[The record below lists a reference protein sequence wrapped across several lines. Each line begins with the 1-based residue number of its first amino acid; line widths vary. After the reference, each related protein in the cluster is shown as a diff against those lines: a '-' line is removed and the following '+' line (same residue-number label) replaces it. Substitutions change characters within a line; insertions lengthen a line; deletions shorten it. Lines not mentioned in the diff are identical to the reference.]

1 LNEDAA
7 RVDDERRDAMS
18 PTSGTW
24 DAYKESQKM
33 VYRVLENG
41 HVIVETIMNL
51 QDVEKAIEF
60 MSVGHHTKAWR
71 DEEGW
76 FIVDCG
82 IKNQVVQYRSLS

>member
-1 LNEDAA
+1 
-7 RVDDERRDAMS
+7 MS
-18 PTSGTW
+18 PDGTSTW

-33 VYRVLENG
+33 IYRVLENG

-51 QDVEKAIEF
+51 QDVEQAIEF
-60 MSVGHHTKAWR
+60 MSVGHHIKAWR